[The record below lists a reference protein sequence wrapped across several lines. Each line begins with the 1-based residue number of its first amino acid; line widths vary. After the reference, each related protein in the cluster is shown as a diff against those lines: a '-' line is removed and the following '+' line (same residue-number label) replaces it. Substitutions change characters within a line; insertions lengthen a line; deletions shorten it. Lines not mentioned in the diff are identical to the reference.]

1 MFHKKTKE
9 LDQDPYSNYRVLCG
23 IEEEFLI
30 INKEG
35 NLVEAADEVM
45 VRAAELLEKNPKRL
59 KSLQFKIRGLDA
71 EPSPSQIEY
80 VTLPLPPKELEQ
92 AVLDGRKLLIDATR
106 QLGAKILAQSLHPIQ
121 SDPHP
126 MSGTHINVSIQRKGG
141 FMTVDELKA
150 VNNYFWNYLPE
161 LIAISGNSPIFAGN
175 LTNLASNRYAN
186 STVLKPN
193 GFAVIEVP
201 QQTAALVPMHY
212 YGRTRYTLKIGSGES
227 EISKRVITNP
237 QGDRLVDITPRGPLT
252 NIAEDK
258 DDSLVR
264 NRVEIRIFDVQQ
276 NYQYLLDLA
285 YLCCASALHALK
297 LQLTGEI
304 TPDSY
309 HKRNVEN
316 AVFNG
321 IKAKF
326 IKHKNKDITLLNSL
340 SNWTGDIK
348 EYLEMLNIKFT
359 YLPDLPEKKTQ
370 EKFNINIKTPTIEK
384 LRQQRKVFAVV
395 KLDKSR
401 IITDKRGRRYSIPRG
416 TKIEGR
422 LSTRYK
428 LTYEEKN
435 DLVTTYL
442 SIDLVNTIVLRGI
455 SIPLDER
462 DRVIVAI
469 DETEYMSRR
478 LFGGF
483 GFG

>member
-1 MFHKKTKE
+1 
-9 LDQDPYSNYRVLCG
+9 
-23 IEEEFLI
+23 
-30 INKEG
+30 
-35 NLVEAADEVM
+35 
-45 VRAAELLEKNPKRL
+45 
-59 KSLQFKIRGLDA
+59 
-71 EPSPSQIEY
+71 
-80 VTLPLPPKELEQ
+80 
-92 AVLDGRKLLIDATR
+92 
-106 QLGAKILAQSLHPIQ
+106 
-121 SDPHP
+121 
-126 MSGTHINVSIQRKGG
+126 
-141 FMTVDELKA
+141 
-150 VNNYFWNYLPE
+150 
-161 LIAISGNSPIFAGN
+161 
-175 LTNLASNRYAN
+175 
-186 STVLKPN
+186 
-193 GFAVIEVP
+193 
-201 QQTAALVPMHY
+201 
-212 YGRTRYTLKIGSGES
+212 
-227 EISKRVITNP
+227 
-237 QGDRLVDITPRGPLT
+237 
-252 NIAEDK
+252 
-258 DDSLVR
+258 
-264 NRVEIRIFDVQQ
+264 
-276 NYQYLLDLA
+276 
-285 YLCCASALHALK
+285 
-297 LQLTGEI
+297 
-304 TPDSY
+304 
-309 HKRNVEN
+309 N